1 MSPRGPRLRSSV
13 VRHPD
18 RPATGQP
25 GPLAT
30 YSFTVPGDP
39 IPKGRPRVVHG
50 HTYTDARTVAAEKR
64 VRAAFLAGGF
74 KPIRTPVRVELRFYR
89 ATARRCDWDNLAKL
103 VCDALNGAA
112 WDDDDQ
118 IVSAEVHKG
127 IDRENPRTEVII
139 EAIGGLVPTDWATA
153 WDNTEAP

>member
-1 MSPRGPRLRSSV
+1 MGICQGPECERECER
-13 VRHPD
+13 RYCDGHWKQAQ
-18 RPATGQP
+18 R
-25 GPLAT
+25 
-30 YSFTVPGDP
+30 
-39 IPKGRPRVVHG
+39 GRPL
-50 HTYTDARTVAAEKR
+50 T
-64 VRAAFLAGGF
+64 
-74 KPIRTPVRVELRFYR
+74 PIRTPVRVELRFYR